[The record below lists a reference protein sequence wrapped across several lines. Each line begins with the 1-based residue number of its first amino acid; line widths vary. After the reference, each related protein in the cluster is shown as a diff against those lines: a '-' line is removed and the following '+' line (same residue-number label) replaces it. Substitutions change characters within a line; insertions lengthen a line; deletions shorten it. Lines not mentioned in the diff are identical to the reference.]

1 MVTPQ
6 CPIRLGEACS
16 LCVPGASGPADC
28 GLVYLVMSD
37 PDLREELH
45 RRRQERVSRR
55 SQAGV
60 RPTCEIRTFREIQ
73 GSSLQPLV
81 SRT

>member
-6 CPIRLGEACS
+6 CPIRMGEACS

-45 RRRQERVSRR
+45 RRRQAWMSGRAR
-55 SQAGV
+55 AGV
-60 RPTCEIRTFREIQ
+60 SP
-73 GSSLQPLV
+73 S
-81 SRT
+81 